1 MRALCTAALAVA
13 VAASTTVVGQTVR
26 PKPETVG
33 PVYPIGEPDMLE
45 EIEQKLQ
52 AMQDS
57 GRMQQKIAEA
67 IAKSTHTAQYPKPV
81 AGIGTTKKSRT
92 YYYDPSIVAT
102 RDILDHEGK
111 VVVKAGTK
119 VNPLDYVRMGEWL
132 VFFDGTDP
140 KQVKLAEDLAKRY
153 EWMIKPVLT
162 SGGPMDLMR
171 RWKQRVYFDQG
182 GSMVQQL
189 GIQNV
194 PALVT
199 QDGKRLRIDELAF

>member
-1 MRALCTAALAVA
+1 M
-13 VAASTTVVGQTVR
+13 
-26 PKPETVG
+26 
-33 PVYPIGEPDMLE
+33 YPIAEPDMLE
-45 EIEQKLQ
+45 EIEQKLK

-57 GRMQQKIAEA
+57 GRLQQKIDEA
-67 IAKSTHTAQYPKPV
+67 IARSTHTAQYPKAV
-81 AGIGTTKKSRT
+81 AGLGATKKSRT

-102 RDILDHEGK
+102 RDILDHQGK
-111 VVVKAGTK
+111 VVVKAGAK
-119 VNPLDYVRMGEWL
+119 VNPLDYVGMGEWL

-140 KQVKLAEDLAKRY
+140 KQVKLAEDLGKRY
-153 EWMIKPVLT
+153 EWMIKPILT
-162 SGGPMDLMR
+162 NGGPMDLMR
-171 RWKQRVYFDQG
+171 KWKQRVYFDQG